1 MYDLNIRRQA
11 GIGGAH
17 ALFLAI
23 SVLVL
28 SGSGLLAAAVASA
41 ENPDPVKVDAKHY
54 KVEFENDKVR
64 VLRITYGPHEKSVM
78 HYHPGSVAVFLTDG
92 QAKFTTPDGK
102 TQDAPVKAGVAQWTE
117 AGKHLPENVGDK
129 PFELILVELKT
140 KPAPA
145 K

>member
-1 MYDLNIRRQA
+1 MYHLFLRR
-11 GIGGAH
+11 GDTDGAMR
-17 ALFLAI
+17 AVLLAI
-23 SVLVL
+23 SLVVL
-28 SGSGLLAAAVASA
+28 GGAGLLAGPVAVAQ
-41 ENPDPVKVDAKHY
+41 DPIKVDAKHY

-78 HYHPGSVAVFLTDG
+78 HHHPASVAVFLTDG
-92 QAKFTTPDGK
+92 QSRFTMPDGK
-102 TQDAPVKAGVAQWTE
+102 TQDVPIKAGSVQWSE

-140 KPAPA
+140 KGAPA